1 MTNPGLHLT
10 LLGGVHITRDGGAV
24 SGFVSS
30 KTQALLCY
38 LAVTGRPHQRPAL
51 ADLLWGEMPE
61 ADAGANLRQALS
73 NLRRVAGEYV
83 LITRHEVAFDRMQPY
98 CLDVEMFEQAV
109 SAALAVG
116 QAGLTQRQVEA
127 LRQAVALYRGEL
139 LQGVQVR
146 EAPAFEEWMLGQQQR
161 LRELALQALHTLSA
175 YFGERGEVGAGLE
188 YTGRLLTLDPWREEA
203 HRQMMLLLARGGQRS
218 AALAQYAACRRVLAA
233 ELGVEP
239 LPETTA
245 LFERIRAAGATRR
258 HNLPAQPTPLVGR
271 ADELAQIDRLL
282 SDPACRLLTLVGP
295 GGVGKTRMALQ
306 AAANRAAAFLEGVRF
321 VPLTSLA
328 APEWIV
334 PALAEAMPFSFY
346 GREDPQTQLLSYL
359 REKEMLLVLDNFEH
373 LLPPTN
379 GGDKGGA
386 ALAAE
391 ILTAAPG
398 VKMLVT
404 SRERLGLRWEWL
416 LEVEGLPY
424 PAAEQASGA
433 DYSAVQLFVQAARQ
447 VQPRF
452 ILTPANQPPIAQI
465 CRLVEGMPLGLELA
479 AAWVRVRPCEAIA
492 QEIQRNLDFLSST
505 LADAPARHRSLRAV
519 FEHSWRLLSAE
530 ESRVFEQLAV
540 FQGGFD
546 QQAAAQVAHAAGPTL
561 AALVDKSLLRCDPAG
576 RFDMHELLRQYAQER
591 LAGSPQELHGVRDRH
606 SAHFAAFLGQR
617 EKALQGSRQREVVEE
632 IGREFENVRQGWAWA
647 VESHKPTELACALEA
662 LYYFYEIRN
671 RFQEGVAALE
681 QAWEGLGDAEAHL
694 LAGRLLAR
702 RGGLCYRLSQHEQ
715 AEALL
720 QKSLEILRPLDRPQ
734 ELGFAL
740 NKLGHVAYAVGQYER
755 AEALLQEALALQ
767 QPVSDRRGM
776 AASLC
781 GLAGVSWTLG
791 RHAQARRLAQESL
804 DLCRE
809 LGDPLGSASALNL
822 LGLVAHIQG
831 AYPQARAFYAECL
844 AIRESFN
851 HAMGMALM
859 LNNLGVMAEEAGE
872 YQEARRLHDQS
883 LALKRDVGDRRGGA
897 ASLNNLGV
905 VAHKL
910 GEYASARQLLQESL
924 AICREIGDRRGEANA
939 LNNLGDVAHALGEV
953 EQAKTLY
960 QASVAL
966 KRALGD
972 RRGVAH
978 SLSALGDVAYTQ
990 AAYAEAR
997 QFYEQSLTL
1006 YTELAD
1012 RMGAAR
1018 CSTHVGNVL
1027 CAMRDYPAARTH
1039 FRQALHTALET
1050 HAAPAALE
1058 ALVGLAALLLAEGR
1072 RARARKIL
1080 ALAAHHPAGNQ
1091 ETRTRA
1097 MRLLGEGAAG
1107 TGAEGHASGWEQLVE
1122 EMLAG

>member
-1 MTNPGLHLT
+1 MTNQGLHLT
-10 LLGGVHITRDGGAV
+10 LLGGLHITRDGSAM

-30 KTQALLCY
+30 KAQALLCY

-73 NLRRVAGEYV
+73 NLRRVVGEYV
-83 LITRHEVAFDRMQPY
+83 LITRHEVAFDRARPY
-98 CLDVEMFEQAV
+98 CLDVETFEQAV
-109 SAALAVG
+109 SAALAAG
-116 QAGLTQRQVEA
+116 PLALPATPAPQAERRGGASEAGLSPRQVET
-127 LRQAVALYRGEL
+127 LRQAVALYRGDL

-146 EAPAFEEWMLGQQQR
+146 EAPAFEEWMLSQQQR
-161 LRELALQALHTLSA
+161 LRELALQALHTLSV
-175 YFGERGEVGAGLE
+175 YFSERGEVAAGLE
-188 YTGRLLTLDPWREEA
+188 YTGRLLALDPWREEA
-203 HRQMMLLLARGGQRS
+203 HRQMMLLLARSGQRS

-233 ELGVEP
+233 EMGVEP

-271 ADELAQIDRLL
+271 AGELAEIDRLL

-295 GGVGKTRMALQ
+295 GGIGKTRLALQ
-306 AAANRAAAFLEGVRF
+306 AAADRAAAFLEGVRF
-321 VPLTSLA
+321 VPLTSVV
-328 APEWIV
+328 APEWIA

-346 GREDPQTQLLSYL
+346 GREDPQTQLLNYV

-373 LLPPTN
+373 LLSPARA
-379 GGDKGGA
+379 GDKGGA
-386 ALAAE
+386 ALVAE

-424 PAAEQASGA
+424 PTAEQASGA
-433 DYSAVQLFVQAARQ
+433 DYDAVQLFVQAARQ

-452 ILTPANQPPIAQI
+452 TLTPANQPPIAQI

-479 AAWVRVRPCEAIA
+479 AASLALAGSAGGVRVRPCEAIA
-492 QEIQRNLDFLSST
+492 QEIQHNLDFLSST
-505 LADAPARHRSLRAV
+505 LADAPARHRSLRAA

-530 ESRVFEQLAV
+530 ESRVFEQLAA
-540 FQGGFD
+540 FRGGFD
-546 QQAAAQVAHAAGPTL
+546 QPAAAQVAHAAAPTL

-576 RFDMHELLRQYAQER
+576 RYDMHELLRQYAQEQ

-606 SAHFAAFLGQR
+606 CAHYAAFLGQR
-617 EKALQGSRQREVVEE
+617 EKSLQGGRQREGVEE

-647 VESHKPTELACALEA
+647 VERQKPTELARALEA

-671 RFQEGVAALE
+671 RFQEGNAALE
-681 QAWEGLGDAEAHL
+681 QAREGLSGADAEPERRI

-702 RGGLCYRLSQHEQ
+702 QGGLCYRLSQHE
-715 AEALL
+715 
-720 QKSLEILRPLDRPQ
+720 
-734 ELGFAL
+734 
-740 NKLGHVAYAVGQYER
+740 R
-755 AEALLQEALALQ
+755 AEALLREALALQ
-767 QPVSDRRGM
+767 QPVNDRHGM

-791 RHAQARRLAQESL
+791 RHAEARRLAQESL

-831 AYPQARAFYAECL
+831 AYAEARAFYQECL

-851 HAMGMALM
+851 HSMGMALI
-859 LNNLGVMAEEAGE
+859 LNNLGVMAEEAGA
-872 YQEARRLHDQS
+872 YPEARRLHEKS
-883 LALKRDVGDRRGGA
+883 LALKRDVGDRRGVA
-897 ASLNNLGV
+897 ASLNNSGV

-910 GEYASARQLLQESL
+910 GEYTNARQLLQESL

-939 LNNLGDVAHALGEV
+939 LNNLGDVAHALGDV

-960 QASVAL
+960 QDSVGL

-978 SLSALGDVAYTQ
+978 SLNALGDVAYTQ

-1012 RMGAAR
+1012 RVGAAR

-1027 CAMRDYPAARTH
+1027 CAMRAYPAAKTH
-1039 FRQALHTALET
+1039 FRQALQTALET
-1050 HAAPAALE
+1050 HAAPVALE
-1058 ALVGLAALLLAEGR
+1058 ALVGLAALLTAENR

-1080 ALAAHHPAGNQ
+1080 ALAAHHPAGYQ
-1091 ETRTRA
+1091 ETRARA
-1097 MRLLGEGAAG
+1097 RRLLGEWAAG
-1107 TGAEGHASGWEQLVE
+1107 TGEEGHASDWEQLVKE
-1122 EMLAG
+1122 VLAE